1 VVDDAGGN
9 SVIRKIEAFDA
20 LRAPLAPGVTLV
32 EASAGTG
39 KTFAI
44 TRLVLRLLLEEKVD
58 ELSQILVVT
67 FTEKATQELVTR
79 IRAVLR
85 ETASIWSDSKPT
97 RTSRNEDL
105 YWLCGQHEAKGPGIV
120 RRAMGSLDDLG
131 VSTIHG
137 FCHRVLQESA
147 LETRIHFTSTFIEDD
162 TEPLERAAYDWVR
175 KTVAPRSDAAELVV
189 EKAEDPAQWVGSLV
203 RPYRRHPRTR
213 VEAGTE
219 LSATLLKDFVEHV
232 HGAFEREKNRRHLM
246 GFDDL
251 LRRLQN
257 VLEAEGS
264 DGPLAGRI
272 RARFRVALIDEFQD
286 TDPTQFP
293 IFSTAFTGCPLFL
306 IGDPKQ
312 SIYSFRNADV
322 HAYLR
327 AVEAANAHYTLPRNY
342 RSTAELVASVGALFG
357 YRPRSFLYDES
368 KISLPAVVAAG
379 DIEVPP
385 SLLEDG
391 RRPLEWMWV
400 GEEYNT
406 SAKGVSKERGLELV
420 TEKMTGEIVR
430 LINDGLPGGKIAV
443 LVRRNVEAQ
452 AFKKAL
458 DAAHVPAVVGSDG
471 DILASDEGEE
481 LVRLAS
487 AIADPRDAWA
497 VRGAM
502 ATLLWGSDAAEIAST
517 LTSEG
522 NAAWTDITDSFVEAR
537 DLWERSGVAAALT
550 SLLAKQRAMPR
561 LLALPGGERRL
572 TNVRH
577 LIELVQEA
585 SEEDGLA
592 PGAFR
597 AWVARE
603 RDVPNTPERRELRLE
618 SDSAAVQILTIHKA
632 KGLEWPVVFCP
643 TLWYVR
649 GDFPGPLDVQMSI
662 TSQGDEAVLDLD
674 SPLAGAR
681 KSEERNEALAE
692 ALRVAYVALT
702 RAESRCY
709 VAWGH
714 FIDAESSALGWL
726 LQGGSTGIEKQ
737 ALDSLVAANVAT
749 MACRPIN
756 DYIAG
761 TLPARASIS
770 AEQLVA
776 RQFPLT
782 AGQFT
787 TWRASSFSALTA
799 GVYES
804 EGRDVDDPI
813 SVPLARERASDLDG
827 FRGFPA
833 GADAGTALHALF
845 EHLDFPSVGAL
856 PEQRVADSL
865 ASYAMSPKPGDR
877 WAVRDVRGMLE
888 TICTAVIPGT
898 NASLVEV
905 PMEATLR
912 EWRFALAVEN
922 CSVGAIADVLER
934 SGSEHVRGYAPR
946 LRTLRDDAFRGYLN
960 GVVDLAFER
969 EGKWWIIDWKS
980 NWLGAADS
988 DYAPDAIAREMQE
1001 AHYILQ
1007 YHIYLLALH
1016 RHLRA
1021 RQPGY
1026 DASKHWGKVA
1036 YVFLRG
1042 VTGRDDNG
1050 WYVDAPTR
1058 ELLEALDQA
1067 LGGTA

>member
-1 VVDDAGGN
+1 MVDDSAGD
-9 SVIRKIEAFDA
+9 SVTRKIEAFDA
-20 LRAPLAPGVTLV
+20 LRAPLEPGVTLV

-44 TRLVLRLLLEEKVD
+44 TRLVLRLLLEKKVD

-85 ETASIWSDSKPT
+85 ETASIWSESKPA

-105 YWLCGQHEAKGPGIV
+105 YRLCAEHEEYGPGIV

-147 LETRIHFTSTFIEDD
+147 LETRIHFASTFIEDD
-162 TEPLERAAYDWVR
+162 TEPLQRAAYDWAR
-175 KTVAPRSDAAELVV
+175 KTLAPRSDAAELVV
-189 EKAEDPAQWVGSLV
+189 DSAEDPAKWVKDLV
-203 RPYRRHPRTR
+203 RPYQRHPRTR
-213 VEAGTE
+213 IEAGAE
-219 LSATLLKDFVEHV
+219 LPATLLKDFVEQV
-232 HGAFEREKNRRHLM
+232 HGAFEREKKRRHLM

-251 LRRLQN
+251 LRRLQS
-257 VLEAEGS
+257 VLEAEGH
-264 DGPLAGRI
+264 DGPLARRI

-293 IFSTAFTGCPLFL
+293 IFSTAFAGCPLFL

-327 AVEAANAHYTLPRNY
+327 AVEAADAHYTLPKNY
-342 RSTAELVASVGALFG
+342 RSTAELVTGVGALFG
-357 YRPRSFLYDES
+357 YRPRPFLYDEG
-368 KISLPAVVAAG
+368 KINLPTVVASG

-385 SLLEDG
+385 SLLEDR

-400 GEEYNT
+400 GDEHNT
-406 SAKGVSKERGLELV
+406 SAKGISKEYGLELV
-420 TEKMTGEIVR
+420 TAKVTNEIVR
-430 LINDGLPGGKIAV
+430 LISDGVPGGNIAV

-481 LVRLAS
+481 LVRLAA

-497 VRGAM
+497 VRAAM
-502 ATLLWGSDAAEIAST
+502 ATLLWGSDAADIAAT

-522 NAAWTDITDSFVEAR
+522 NAEWTDITDCFVEAR

-550 SLLAKQRAMPR
+550 SLLTRQHAMPR

-572 TNVRH
+572 TNIRH
-577 LIELVQEA
+577 LIELFQEA

-649 GDFPGPLDVQMSI
+649 PEFPGPLGVQMSI

-674 SPLAGAR
+674 SPEAEKR
-681 KSEERNEALAE
+681 KGKEQDEGLAE

-709 VAWGH
+709 VAWGN
-714 FIDAESSALGWL
+714 FIGAESSALGWL
-726 LQGGSTGIEKQ
+726 LQGRSTEIEKR
-737 ALDSLVAANVAT
+737 ALDALVSANAST

-756 DYIAG
+756 EYVASP
-761 TLPARASIS
+761 LPARAVVP

-776 RQFPLT
+776 RQFAMV

-787 TWRASSFSALTA
+787 TWRASSFSSLTA
-799 GVYES
+799 GIYES
-804 EGRDVDDPI
+804 DGRDVDDPI
-813 SVPLARERASDLDG
+813 GVPVARARASDLDG

-856 PEQRVADSL
+856 PEQQVADSL

-877 WAVRDVRGMLE
+877 WEVRDVRGMLE
-888 TICTAVIPGT
+888 TICTAVLPGT
-898 NASLVEV
+898 SASLVEV

-934 SGSEHVRGYAPR
+934 CGSEHARAYAPR

-980 NWLGAADS
+980 NWLGAADA
-988 DYAPDAIAREMQE
+988 DYASDAIAREMLD

-1021 RQPGY
+1021 RQLGY
-1026 DASKHWGKVA
+1026 DASKHWGRVA

-1042 VTGRDDNG
+1042 VTGRDENG
-1050 WYVDAPTR
+1050 WYIDSPTK